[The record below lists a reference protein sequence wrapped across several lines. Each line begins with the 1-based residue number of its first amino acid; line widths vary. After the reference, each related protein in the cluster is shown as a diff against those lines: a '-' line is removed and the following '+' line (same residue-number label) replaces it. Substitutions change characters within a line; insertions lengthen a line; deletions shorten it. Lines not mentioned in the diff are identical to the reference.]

1 MYVGDVMITY
11 YLFIYRR
18 RSYTLSCTRS
28 LITWKDM
35 SIQ

>member
-1 MYVGDVMITY
+1 MYVGDVMIT